1 LAISYW
7 CIADFLL
14 GLYADETGTENAGGK
29 TGQDIR
35 GQIKFVGLFMRLL
48 E

>member
-7 CIADFLL
+7 CIADFLF
-14 GLYADETGTENAGGK
+14 GLDTDETEIENAAGK

-35 GQIKFVGLFMRLL
+35 G
-48 E
+48 